1 MKLNLQKGP
10 LSTFNSVVMQ
20 NTLLCVDLLVN
31 AVNLCEKSEPD
42 VKSVPTSC
50 EIFDHAD
57 S

>member
-1 MKLNLQKGP
+1 MKFNLQKGP

-31 AVNLCEKSEPD
+31 ALSLCIKSD
-42 VKSVPTSC
+42 VKSVPSSC